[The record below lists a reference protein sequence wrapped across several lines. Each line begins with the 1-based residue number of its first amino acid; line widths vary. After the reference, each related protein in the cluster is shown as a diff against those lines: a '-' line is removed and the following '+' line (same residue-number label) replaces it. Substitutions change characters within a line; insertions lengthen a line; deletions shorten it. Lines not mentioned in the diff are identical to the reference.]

1 METILITG
9 SDGFIGSHLTDFCL
23 VKGFRVIALKEP
35 TRNVINLIRYT
46 DGKRDF
52 TIEELSEFKNRK
64 IQIPTNNKNLLI
76 LECDIKNTDLLEV
89 LLEEF
94 RPKMLFHFAA
104 QPNVISS
111 WQDPVN
117 TIEVNVIGTLNVF
130 EPIKKHKLN
139 TKVILACSSAE
150 YGTDFDRAL
159 KETDLLLAV
168 HPYGISKVAAE
179 LLARQYFLNYGIEV
193 INLRLFN
200 QTGPRKENDAVS
212 DFVIKVAK
220 IDSGIAEPIIDV
232 GNIDTYRDITGIKD
246 TIQATWLAATRGTP
260 GETYN
265 VCSGRKI
272 YIREILEKILKF
284 SNNKI
289 KIKENTEEK
298 LRKIDEKIIL
308 GDNSKIKKEL
318 GFKISQSIDE
328 LLRETY
334 EYWIK
339 YFSSNDNFYQTNGTL
354 DIAN

>member
-1 METILITG
+1 MKTILITG

-23 VKGFRVIALKEP
+23 MKGFRVIALKKP

-52 TIEELSEFKNRK
+52 TIEELSEFKLKK
-64 IQIPTNNKNLLI
+64 IRIPTNNKNLLI
-76 LECDIKNTDLLEV
+76 LECDIKNADLIEV
-89 LLEEF
+89 LVEEF
-94 RPKMLFHFAA
+94 RPKMIFHFAA
-104 QPNVISS
+104 QPLVIPS
-111 WQDPVN
+111 WEDPID
-117 TIEVNVIGTLNVF
+117 TIRTNVIGTINVF

-139 TKVILACSSAE
+139 IKVILACSSAE
-150 YGTDFDRAL
+150 YGTTTDLDRAL
-159 KETDLLLAV
+159 KETDLLLAI
-168 HPYGISKVAAE
+168 HPYGISKIAAE
-179 LLARQYFLNYGIEV
+179 LLARQYFINYGIEV
-193 INLRLFN
+193 INLRFFN
-200 QTGPRKENDAVS
+200 QTGPRKENDVVS

-220 IDSGIAEPIIDV
+220 IDSGIAEPIINV
-232 GNIDTYRDITGIKD
+232 GNINTYRDITGIKD

-284 SNNKI
+284 SNNEI
-289 KIKENTEEK
+289 KIKEDTEEK
-298 LRKIDEKIIL
+298 LRKTDEKIIL

-334 EYWIK
+334 EYWIE
-339 YFSSNDNFYQTNGTL
+339 YFSSDTC
-354 DIAN
+354 